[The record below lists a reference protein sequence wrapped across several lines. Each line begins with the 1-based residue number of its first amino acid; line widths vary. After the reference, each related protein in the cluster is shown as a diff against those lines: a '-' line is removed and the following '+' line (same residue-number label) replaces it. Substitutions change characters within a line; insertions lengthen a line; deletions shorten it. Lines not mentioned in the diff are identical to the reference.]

1 MPDPSL
7 NHNQHHLQL
16 SPHLHPTTMPSFH
29 HHRNHFPTT
38 TITPPPSPSFHHHI
52 IAIPPPSYR
61 PCHLPIIILLQ
72 LSPPPSLHRI
82 HRHHFITIPTIQL
95 LYPKFDPHFTSHNHL
110 PFTLPLMTPLLHHC
124 NYRPTNRAMIWSL
137 RHNHHTTATTIAP
150 LPPPLIH

>member
-95 LYPKFDPHFTSHNHL
+95 LYPKFGPHFTSHNHL
-110 PFTLPLMTPLLHHC
+110 PFTLPLMTPLLHHR
-124 NYRPTNRAMIWSL
+124 NYRPTNRAMI
-137 RHNHHTTATTIAP
+137 
-150 LPPPLIH
+150 